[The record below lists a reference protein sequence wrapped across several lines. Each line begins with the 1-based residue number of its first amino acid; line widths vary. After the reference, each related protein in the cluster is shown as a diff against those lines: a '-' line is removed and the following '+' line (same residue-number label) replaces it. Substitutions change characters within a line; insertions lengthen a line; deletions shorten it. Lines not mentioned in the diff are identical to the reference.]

1 MHLVEIYT
9 ILLFLPT
16 GCCIIKEI
24 INEVILMDTFH
35 TKVKKFFKN
44 FITIGIICILIS
56 LLISLGIIPIIPND
70 TNSDMNG
77 AWNILRL
84 GLQIISA
91 ALSSVGVSFIISY
104 VMDIKKNTPEYQEN
118 IKNYIKDIYNSNVSP
133 LISKSLS
140 DFICNPETIS
150 QLSTEAKLTLI
161 NNCITQKNDIDQ
173 YNKQVIT
180 SIFYDDRGYRRDASC
195 VGKAYVKEGIV
206 YLDVTLQYKQVRLK
220 DEFEPEL
227 TYTDSEDNK
236 ILYIKFSNPN
246 NSNDSETITA
256 EQLEI
261 NQTPAHG
268 THLECVNQLPVPAK
282 FADLTEI
289 LVQKMITFKGFN
301 HWINFGWLHLYATQG
316 FTFSI
321 SCFDDLIIKESMI
334 FDDSK
339 TYLISPTSEDMF
351 NASTTQW
358 VAPNTG
364 MFVTIADKN
373 TNTDTDNIKAKK

>member
-1 MHLVEIYT
+1 
-9 ILLFLPT
+9 
-16 GCCIIKEI
+16 
-24 INEVILMDTFH
+24 MDTFH

-161 NNCITQKNDIDQ
+161 NNCITQK
-173 YNKQVIT
+173 K
-180 SIFYDDRGYRRDASC
+180 
-195 VGKAYVKEGIV
+195 
-206 YLDVTLQYKQVRLK
+206 
-220 DEFEPEL
+220 
-227 TYTDSEDNK
+227 
-236 ILYIKFSNPN
+236 
-246 NSNDSETITA
+246 
-256 EQLEI
+256 
-261 NQTPAHG
+261 
-268 THLECVNQLPVPAK
+268 
-282 FADLTEI
+282 
-289 LVQKMITFKGFN
+289 
-301 HWINFGWLHLYATQG
+301 
-316 FTFSI
+316 
-321 SCFDDLIIKESMI
+321 
-334 FDDSK
+334 
-339 TYLISPTSEDMF
+339 
-351 NASTTQW
+351 
-358 VAPNTG
+358 
-364 MFVTIADKN
+364 
-373 TNTDTDNIKAKK
+373 